1 MAATKKSSKP
11 RAPRRALDHAQQ
23 GVATDDTPA
32 TPDVDAPRKTRNQT
46 RIAEAP
52 PPGTFY
58 IHDAANVF
66 DHTCLAAPRPQP
78 RRRAPGKQ
86 PAIVD
91 ESFIIQRASGT
102 QPHADAPATP
112 VATIVSNSAPSIP
125 AAAVSA
131 APGPATENLVSGAS
145 IPPAAPHVSAAPVP
159 PAAPFPLAA
168 ASRVDS

>member
-1 MAATKKSSKP
+1 MAAKKQSSKP
-11 RAPRRALDHAQQ
+11 RAPQRALDHAQQ
-23 GVATDDTPA
+23 GVGTDDTPA
-32 TPDVDAPRKTRNQT
+32 VDVDAPRKTRNQT

-52 PPGTFY
+52 PP
-58 IHDAANVF
+58 
-66 DHTCLAAPRPQP
+66 AAPRPQP
-78 RRRAPGKQ
+78 RRCAPGKQ
-86 PAIVD
+86 PAVVD

-112 VATIVSNSAPSIP
+112 VAAIVSNSAPSIP

-131 APGPATENLVSGAS
+131 APAPATENLVSGAS
-145 IPPAAPHVSAAPVP
+145 IPPAAPHISAAPVP